1 MNGGVPD
8 GGGVLDPDG
17 AMERLAAWKGRIGKL
32 AADTK
37 AMSERYQQ
45 LRVTA
50 ADGNR
55 LVEVT
60 IDSVGALVD
69 LRLSRQ
75 IQRVEPD
82 VVARTIMNTI
92 REAREQLADR
102 SQEIIAETVGTES
115 AAAREI
121 AERVGQQLRGPN
133 PGPESSD
140 DDRSWRRA

>member
-1 MNGGVPD
+1 MRAGDPG

-17 AMERLAAWKGRIGKL
+17 AMERIAAWKGRIGEL

-37 AMSERYQQ
+37 AMSDRFQQ
-45 LRVTA
+45 LRITE
-50 ADGNR
+50 ADSNR
-55 LVEVT
+55 MVEVT
-60 IDSVGALVD
+60 IDPAGALVD
-69 LRLSRQ
+69 LHLSRQ

-92 REAREQLADR
+92 RAAREKLADR

-121 AERVGQQLRGPN
+121 AERVGQQLRPA
-133 PGPESSD
+133 PVAESGD
-140 DDRSWRRA
+140 DDRSWR

>member
-17 AMERLAAWKGRIGKL
+17 AMERLSAWKGRIGKL

-37 AMSERYQQ
+37 AMSDRYQQ

-115 AAAREI
+115 VAAREI

-133 PGPESSD
+133 LGPESD

>member
-1 MNGGVPD
+1 MRAGDPG

-17 AMERLAAWKGRIGKL
+17 AMERIAAWKGRIGEL

-37 AMSERYQQ
+37 AMSDRFQQ
-45 LRVTA
+45 LRITE
-50 ADGNR
+50 ADSNR
-55 LVEVT
+55 MVEVT
-60 IDSVGALVD
+60 IDSAGALVD
-69 LRLSRQ
+69 LHLSRQ

-92 REAREQLADR
+92 RAAREKLADR

-121 AERVGQQLRGPN
+121 AERVGQQLR
-133 PGPESSD
+133 PGPVAESGD
-140 DDRSWRRA
+140 DDRSWR

>member
-1 MNGGVPD
+1 MTGGMPG

-17 AMERLAAWKGRIGKL
+17 AMDRVSAWKGRIDKL

-37 AMSERYQQ
+37 AMSDRYQQ

-60 IDSVGALVD
+60 VDSVGALVD

-92 REAREQLADR
+92 REAREQVADR

-121 AERVGQQLRGPN
+121 AERVGQQLRGPHLDT
-133 PGPESSD
+133 EID
-140 DDRSWRRA
+140 DDRRWGRA